1 MKKTLFL
8 TVILISTFTFSQSYK
23 TAIGL
28 KGGYPGF
35 GSLNAKHYLNGSH
48 AIEASVGGN
57 ANFLW
62 LQGIY
67 EVNKS
72 LPTDGMNWYLGIGPS
87 IGIANTN
94 NNTTNG
100 LYLMGTGLIGIEYT
114 FQDLP
119 INISLDTGPSI
130 QIIPNIGFEWGGG
143 LAVRY
148 TLK

>member
-1 MKKTLFL
+1 MRKIIFLIVLF
-8 TVILISTFTFSQSYK
+8 ISTLSYGQSYK

-28 KGGYPGF
+28 KGGFPGY

-48 AIEASVGGN
+48 AIEACIGGN

-72 LPTDGMNWYLGIGPS
+72 LPTNGMNWYLGIGPS
-87 IGIANTN
+87 IGITNTI
-94 NNTTNG
+94 NNTTDG

-130 QIIPNIGFEWGGG
+130 QIIPDVGFGWGGG

-148 TLK
+148 KLK

>member
-1 MKKTLFL
+1 MKKILFL
-8 TVILISTFTFSQSYK
+8 AVISISTFTFSQSYK

-28 KGGYPGF
+28 KGGFPGF
-35 GSLNAKHYLNGSH
+35 GSLNAKHYLKGSH
-48 AIEASVGGN
+48 AIEASIGGN
-57 ANFLW
+57 LNFIW

-72 LPTDGMNWYLGIGPS
+72 LPTDGMNWYLGVGPS
-87 IGIANTN
+87 IGITNTN
-94 NNTTNG
+94 GNTTDG

-130 QIIPNIGFEWGGG
+130 QIIPNAGFGWGGG